1 MGNPLSAKQ
10 LRQRKMEQERQKRAE
25 EHTKERKER
34 AQEKEK
40 QAAWKAK
47 MKQERTEEKKKH
59 AAWKAKMK
67 QERTEEKKK
76 QAAWKAKVKQERT
89 EEKKKQA
96 AWKAKMERERKER
109 EEKHAKE
116 HAEDQKKQAAWEA
129 RMERERQE
137 REERR
142 AETLE
147 SFEHLRKRIG
157 GMGNRVGAAIEDF
170 FAFAIES
177 AMPFSIQG
185 IRFDKFFFMTQ
196 SDEEMPF
203 AMVLKEMQCP
213 IVLVNKEY
221 IAIVEIE
228 PFLMTDDIIAFDR
241 KLRSVLPHALPKRY
255 RHLRVVP
262 VMACM
267 DLSTYAPR
275 EVRKHGIAVMRPD
288 GEGAEL
294 DTQHLRIRELTSAP

>member
-10 LRQRKMEQERQKRAE
+10 LRQGKMEQERQERAE
-25 EHTKERKER
+25 EHTRERKER

-40 QAAWKAK
+40 QAARKAK
-47 MKQERTEEKKKH
+47 MKQERQEREEKRAKKH
-59 AAWKAKMK
+59 AED
-67 QERTEEKKK
+67 QQK
-76 QAAWKAKVKQERT
+76 QAAWKARMQ
-89 EEKKKQA
+89 
-96 AWKAKMERERKER
+96 RERKEH
-109 EEKHAKE
+109 EEKRAKE
-116 HAEDQKKQAAWEA
+116 HAEDQQKQAAWEA
-129 RMERERQE
+129 RIERERKE
-137 REERR
+137 GNEKH
-142 AETLE
+142 AEMLE
-147 SFEHLRKRIG
+147 SLDHLRKRIG

-185 IRFDKFFFMTQ
+185 IRFDKFFFTTH
-196 SDEEMPF
+196 SDEETPF
-203 AMVLKEMQCP
+203 AMVLKEMQCH

-221 IAIVEIE
+221 IAIVRIE

-241 KLRSVLPHALPKRY
+241 KLRSVLSHALPQRY

-275 EVRKHGIAVMRPD
+275 EVRKHGIAVMRPY

-294 DTQHLRIRELTSAP
+294 DTQHLRIREPTSAP